1 LLQRTLDELTI
12 TTAARTLELGAL
24 RQADALALVQSLAVA
39 DGRGAVTASLASK
52 ICATSQG
59 NPFLVV
65 ETVRSLREGT
75 TFPPVDLPLSKRVEH
90 LVHSRIDRLNDNSRS
105 IVRVAAV
112 IGHACQFAV
121 MARAA
126 QLPEARVADAVEEMV
141 RRRILHAVGNRIEFT
156 HDWLRE
162 VVYASLLPP
171 QRRSLHEQVAAAWE
185 ATCSGNEE
193 GILPT
198 LTFHYRLAEVWD
210 KTAFYARKAA
220 ELAFAQCAY
229 SEASAL
235 LEQAKTALDHLPR
248 TPQVLLE
255 TIDARLALHR
265 SLVPTG
271 VAGRTIDNLREIE
284 KLIATTDDARRR
296 AQLSLDLS
304 DYFRSTGDHRRAID
318 HAQHAVVAARKGG
331 CADLLDEAHFH
342 LGHARLGCGDF
353 HSAIALFDQSFHS
366 SQRRPPSPRYTVLSS
381 VDVAS
386 SSFMAWA
393 LAFVGEF
400 ALAAKAAKE
409 AINAAEATDEPAGR
423 VEAGRA
429 LGLVLVE
436 KGDFANAIPLLEEA
450 LRLCEAWHLDLHYA
464 FVASTLGYAYAIT
477 GSLDE
482 GVSLMERAVEQ
493 RASLRGE
500 YPGVMGGTYLLS
512 RLADG
517 YLLAART
524 ADAASVA
531 HRTARLAKSYNNR
544 VDRARSLRLSGD
556 IAAGQDRPHIRTAE
570 VRYAQSR
577 AIAAALEMRP
587 FVAHCDLR
595 LGSLFKHAGR
605 VTEGRAALH
614 DALKAFTSLD
624 MPFWAARTRDILS
637 KPAMAESFRRS
648 HRARASQALRR

>member
-75 TFPPVDLPLSKRVEH
+75 TFPAADLPLSKRVEH
-90 LVHSRIDRLNDNSRS
+90 LVHSRVERLSDNSRS
-105 IVRVAAV
+105 VVRVAAV
-112 IGHACQFAV
+112 IGNACDFAV

-141 RRRILHAVGNRIEFT
+141 RRRILHVIGDGMEFT

-162 VVYASLLPP
+162 VVYASLLPR
-171 QRRSLHEQVAAAWE
+171 QRRLLHEQVAAAWE
-185 ATCSGNEE
+185 AACSGNGECT
-193 GILPT
+193 PST

-220 ELAFAQCAY
+220 EQAFAQSAH

-235 LEQAKTALDHLPR
+235 LEQARTALDYLPR
-248 TPQVLLE
+248 TPEVLLE
-255 TIDARLALHR
+255 TIDVRLALHR
-265 SLVPTG
+265 SLVPVG
-271 VAGRTIDNLREIE
+271 VPERTIDNLREIE

-331 CADLLDEAHFH
+331 CAELLDEAHFH
-342 LGHARLGCGDF
+342 LGHARMGRGEF
-353 HSAIALFDQSFHS
+353 RSAIALLDKSFHS
-366 SQRRPPSPRYTVLSS
+366 SQRRPPSPRYTLFTS

-386 SSFMAWA
+386 MSFMAWA
-393 LAFVGEF
+393 LAFVGDF
-400 ALAAKAAKE
+400 ALATKAAKE
-409 AINAAEATDEPAGR
+409 AIAAAKATDEPAGR

-429 LGLVLVE
+429 LGLVFVE

-450 LRLCEAWHLDLHYA
+450 LRLCQAWHLDLLYA
-464 FVASTLGYAYAIT
+464 FAASTLGYAYAIS
-477 GSLDE
+477 GRPDE

-500 YPGVMGGTYLLS
+500 YPGVLGGTYLLS

-517 YLLAART
+517 YLFAGRA
-524 ADAASVA
+524 ADATSVA
-531 HRTARLAKSYNNR
+531 HRTARLTERYDNP
-544 VDRARSLRLSGD
+544 VDQARSLRLSGD
-556 IAAGQDRPHIRTAE
+556 IAARQDRPDIRTAE
-570 VRYAQSR
+570 VCYAQSR

-595 LGSLFKHAGR
+595 LGSLFEHAGR

-614 DALKAFTSLD
+614 DALKAFTRLD
-624 MPFWAARTRDILS
+624 MPFWVGRTRDILS
-637 KPAMAESFRRS
+637 KPAMAASLGRS
-648 HRARASQALRR
+648 HRARASQAPRR